1 MKNIERGVE
10 RRPICVKSDWVDS
23 YRGMYIYKEFDKTYD
38 SAKGKFVG
46 HAKVYY
52 AIYTPDG
59 KEEILTESF
68 KTLKEAKKY
77 IDFVTT
83 E

>member
-1 MKNIERGVE
+1 MVVPEFGVY
-10 RRPICVKSDWVDS
+10 RRHVCVKSDWVDV
-23 YRGMYIYKEFDKTYD
+23 YRGMYIYRECDKTWD
-38 SAKGKFVG
+38 DNKGRPAG

-52 AIYTPDG
+52 AIYVPDG

-77 IDFVTT
+77 IDYIAK
-83 E
+83 

>member
-1 MKNIERGVE
+1 MVVPEFSVYRHHV
-10 RRPICVKSDWVDS
+10 CVKSDWVDV
-23 YRGMYIYKEFDKTYD
+23 YRGMYIYRECDKVWDDT
-38 SAKGKFVG
+38 KGTTVG

-52 AIYTPDG
+52 AIYVPDG

-77 IDFVTT
+77 IDYIAS
-83 E
+83 